1 MQSKQNLLKDKE
13 DSATLESGDGRFSGL
28 RGHPQTRPELIDFR
42 CSPIWQ
48 NHYYEEGYTG
58 YRYCTSTS
66 SASEKRLKALEQ
78 ENIFFVSQIERLNA
92 IIQTLQR
99 QFEEIQT
106 AHKKQSSSN
115 SRRFP
120 QAKQAGVPGVDE
132 STLHE
137 CSRN

>member
-1 MQSKQNLLKDKE
+1 MQSKKNIKDKE
-13 DSATLESGDGRFSGL
+13 DSATLESRDGRFSDL
-28 RGHPQTRPELIDFR
+28 RGHTQTRPELIDFR

-58 YRYCTSTS
+58 YRYSTS
-66 SASEKRLKALEQ
+66 ASSALEKRLKALEE
-78 ENIFFVSQIERLNA
+78 ENTFFVSRIEKLNV
-92 IIQTLQR
+92 IIQALQR

-137 CSRN
+137 FSRN